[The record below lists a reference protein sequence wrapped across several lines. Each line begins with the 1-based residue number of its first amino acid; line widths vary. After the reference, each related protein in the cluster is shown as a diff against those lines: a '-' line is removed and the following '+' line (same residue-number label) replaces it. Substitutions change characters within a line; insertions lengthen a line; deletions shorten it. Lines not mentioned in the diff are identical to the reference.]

1 VRQYLKNNNEKLLQ
15 TAIYLLDEKVNLVDV
30 RVENNTIFLGRN
42 KQLQSINFLGAFQGF
57 DIDLSHTRVTNL
69 EVFSH
74 KQHDYLDLSHT
85 PLWDL
90 TPLEST
96 DMKGLN
102 ITNSYVSSLWPLEQ
116 TGLEVLKAGKN
127 KIELIPEGLM
137 KTIKVFDISRT
148 MIKKLPDIKARNLE
162 VLDCSRCPLMIT
174 EQNVQNLV
182 KLKELNFSEG
192 QIGQKV
198 RELLL
203 KRGVKLTQSSSL

>member
-1 VRQYLKNNNEKLLQ
+1 
-15 TAIYLLDEKVNLVDV
+15 
-30 RVENNTIFLGRN
+30 
-42 KQLQSINFLGAFQGF
+42 
-57 DIDLSHTRVTNL
+57 
-69 EVFSH
+69 
-74 KQHDYLDLSHT
+74 
-85 PLWDL
+85 
-90 TPLEST
+90 
-96 DMKGLN
+96 M
-102 ITNSYVSSLWPLEQ
+102 SSLWPLEH

-192 QIGQKV
+192 QVSQKV